1 TIDHACT
8 SFAGVPFTYEQI
20 IAAAN
25 FDRLAGSSL
34 KRFLQA
40 GGKIEIQVVES
51 IVARVPSADF
61 YVMYGQTEA
70 TSRIST
76 FEVHRH
82 MAKLGSAGVPLDN
95 LKVFALGADFRPLAA
110 GRSGELAVCGASV
123 AAGFWNDVD
132 GTAERFVNGTLL
144 TGDVGHVDGDG
155 FIWIEGRIADFLK
168 MRGMRVSIGEIEARL
183 RLAEGIREIAAF
195 PACHPRYG
203 EAFGLAVVAEK
214 EHDRAGIVRDLTRR
228 IDPLWICA
236 GINFVDSLPRNEVG
250 KILRGR
256 LAEKWSR
263 VLRSSGTSGQIPSQI
278 VIDKLTSL
286 RMTRSAAAIFADFIG
301 VSRRPMLVIDDPK
314 AVGAASEVNARGV
327 AIRGLLPFGHSV
339 TYCGREAG
347 SDAIELDLEILD
359 DFLRK
364 HDPTQPILIYGFTYI
379 IWMALERLIEK
390 GRDLGLRQAH
400 VLHSGGWK
408 TLTDRAVSKRLFNQ
422 SVGMA
427 IGCGADRVV

>member
-1 TIDHACT
+1 VLHSHLWAGGSVVVDRRSMFPNRLIGSTIDHACT
-8 SFAGVPFTYEQI
+8 SFAGVPFTYEQLK
-20 IAAAN
+20 AAAD

-40 GGKIEIQVVES
+40 GGKLDVQVVES

-82 MAKLGSAGVPLDN
+82 TAKLGSAGMPLDN
-95 LKVFALGADFRPLAA
+95 LKVFPVGADFRPLAA
-110 GRSGELAVCGASV
+110 GRSGELAVCGPSV

-144 TGDVGHVDGDG
+144 TGDVGHVDDDG

-183 RLAEGIREIAAF
+183 RLAEGISEIAAF
-195 PACHPRYG
+195 PAYHPRHG

-236 GINFVDSLPRNEVG
+236 GINFVDSLPRNDAG

-256 LAEKWSR
+256 LAEKCDS
-263 VLRSSGTSGQIPSQI
+263 
-278 VIDKLTSL
+278 
-286 RMTRSAAAIFADFIG
+286 
-301 VSRRPMLVIDDPK
+301 
-314 AVGAASEVNARGV
+314 
-327 AIRGLLPFGHSV
+327 
-339 TYCGREAG
+339 
-347 SDAIELDLEILD
+347 
-359 DFLRK
+359 
-364 HDPTQPILIYGFTYI
+364 
-379 IWMALERLIEK
+379 
-390 GRDLGLRQAH
+390 
-400 VLHSGGWK
+400 
-408 TLTDRAVSKRLFNQ
+408 
-422 SVGMA
+422 
-427 IGCGADRVV
+427 